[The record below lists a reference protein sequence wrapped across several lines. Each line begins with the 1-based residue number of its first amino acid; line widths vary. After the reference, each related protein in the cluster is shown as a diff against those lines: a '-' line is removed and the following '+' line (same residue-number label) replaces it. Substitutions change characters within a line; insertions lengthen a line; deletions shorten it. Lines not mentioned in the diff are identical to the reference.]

1 VRALQLE
8 NGRKRLIKNT
18 LPLLSLALATP
29 LYVSA
34 GTLVNGKWSLTNC
47 GNKPK
52 KPMIDQT
59 NVEAFNQ
66 SGAKINDWQQQAKV
80 YYACLVKEAN
90 ADNAVIADTA
100 NAAQA
105 EYRATA
111 ERISR
116 EAGAAKKKLE
126 SK

>member
-1 VRALQLE
+1 MINKTV
-8 NGRKRLIKNT
+8 KKT
-18 LPLLSLALATP
+18 LTMLSLALATP

-47 GNKPK
+47 GNKPEA
-52 KPMIDQT
+52 PAIDQT

-66 SGAKINDWQQQAKV
+66 SVAKINDWQQQAKV
-80 YYACLVKEAN
+80 YYACLVQEAN

-105 EYRATA
+105 EYRATT
-111 ERISR
+111 ERIGR
-116 EAGAAKKKLE
+116 EAGTTKKKLE

>member
-1 VRALQLE
+1 MT
-8 NGRKRLIKNT
+8 KHT
-18 LPLLSLALATP
+18 LRLLSVILAAP
-29 LYVSA
+29 FCVNA
-34 GTLVNGKWSLTNC
+34 GTLANGKWSSASC
-47 GNKPK
+47 GNKPEE
-52 KPMIDQT
+52 PTVDQT

-66 SGAKINDWQQQAKV
+66 SVAKINAWQQQAKV

-105 EYRATA
+105 EYRATT
-111 ERISR
+111 ERIGR